1 MKESIPAKV
10 RLLSTSLL
18 LAGWGLLCGFA
29 PWRQVHPADASLGHD
44 LSRAPIWSHAYQG
57 MPGAKLDGAEFL
69 LESGA
74 VLLACLLLLGFY
86 RSMRTLPSR

>member
-1 MKESIPAKV
+1 MIKLFPVKV
-10 RLLSTSLL
+10 RLLSGFLL

-57 MPGAKLDGAEFL
+57 LPGAKLDAAEFL

-74 VLLACLLLLGFY
+74 VLLACLLLLAFY
-86 RSMRTLPSR
+86 RSLRRLPSH